1 MRERDTMR
9 FAHVGEADLNL
20 LKPLYALLEERQI
33 TRAAVRCGMSQP
45 AMSRALERLRATFD
59 DELLSREAG
68 KFERTPRGDRLLAEL
83 QDVLPRLETA
93 LRGDRFEPKKSR
105 HTVRLAVTEYSA
117 TVLIPNL
124 MTQLSEAAP
133 LMQVDLVS
141 WNSAGVEGVEAG
153 LVDLALVGIHDSLS
167 LEREELF
174 TDGFVCLVSE
184 SHPLRS
190 KRLTLKA
197 FISYSHVEVAVT
209 SGRTPYIDN
218 ALAALGLRRRVT
230 LRTTYQLPA
239 LFATADSNMI
249 FTTPRRPAKLLAAIA
264 GLRIIDAPKELTDFT
279 YGMAWHRR
287 QNNDV
292 VHQWVRAQLRTVAQ
306 SL

>member
-1 MRERDTMR
+1 MR

-59 DELLSREAG
+59 DELLSREGG

-117 TVLIPNL
+117 TVLVPNL
-124 MTQLSEAAP
+124 MTQLSQAAP

-174 TDGFVCLVSE
+174 TDGFVCLVSK

-197 FISYSHVEVAVT
+197 FISYPHVEVAVT

-239 LFATADSNMI
+239 LFATADSDMI

-264 GLRIIDAPKELTDFT
+264 GLRIIEAPKELTDFT

-292 VHQWVRAQLRTVAQ
+292 VHQWVRAQLRTAAQ
-306 SL
+306 TL